1 MHHPFCHLPAM
12 PPPPHW
18 AIYHATTLPC
28 CRARLAILFSSPC
41 TLPLRLP
48 HKFQIHK
55 TADNAFEA
63 STPSRRQ
70 RECGYGSSSCARSR
84 SPPRPT
90 SSRKRRRSRSPK
102 YEQVSPSER
111 FEKRSRDG
119 TQRVRRDKLEFFSI
133 RRRPTWR
140 SLHGLSRSPRTHLL
154 KMRWHQAMG
163 WFRGLGQEK

>member
-12 PPPPHW
+12 PPPPRW
-18 AIYHATTLPC
+18 AICHATTLPR
-28 CRARLAILFSSPC
+28 CRARLAILFSSPR

-48 HKFQIHK
+48 HKFQIRK

-63 STPSRRQ
+63 STPSQRQ

-119 TQRVRRDKLEFFSI
+119 TQRVRQDKLEFFPS
-133 RRRPTWR
+133 
-140 SLHGLSRSPRTHLL
+140 GAGPRGGACTVCLGRHDDTPRAPLGGVYD
-154 KMRWHQAMG
+154 K
-163 WFRGLGQEK
+163 FRTFYIYY